1 MNHQTGNNALK
12 AALARLAEVYRKKPS
27 AALSTCSVV
36 GTIEKGTLCR
46 ITDGTHNVVTD
57 LPEPMGGEDA
67 GPSPGFFARAGLAG
81 CVAIGIKMQAA
92 RAGYEL
98 RSINVQVE
106 TDFDDRA
113 FYGLG
118 DKPAAPLETRLAIK
132 IDSDLDEDTLSAF
145 VNDVLDRDTWFVA
158 LRDAQRV
165 KASIV
170 STMSEKVGVSNGS

>member
-1 MNHQTGNNALK
+1 MNQQTSNNAIK
-12 AALARLAEVYRKKPS
+12 AALSRLAEVYRKKPS
-27 AALSTCSVV
+27 TALSTSSVV

-46 ITDGTHNVVTD
+46 ITDGAHNVVTD

-81 CVAIGIKMQAA
+81 CVAIGIKMEAA
-92 RAGYEL
+92 RAGYEF

-118 DKPAAPLETRLAIK
+118 DKPAAPLETRLTIK
-132 IDSDLDEDTLSAF
+132 IDSDLDEDTLSVF
-145 VNDVLDRDTWFVA
+145 VNDVLDCDTWYVA
-158 LRDAQRV
+158 LRDAQRI

-170 STMSEKVGVSNGS
+170 STMSDKSES